1 MKSTFRLFADDCLLY
16 RSIRNR
22 DDHLALERDL
32 QQLETWAHTWGMRFN
47 AKKCYLMSI
56 NQKSTHFYL
65 LDGHILQQVPDN
77 PYLGVTLSDN
87 MKWNSHIS
95 KISKKANST
104 LGFLKRNFKHCPQDS
119 RRTTYLS
126 FVRSTLEYSSIVWD
140 PYLQKDI
147 DKLEKVQRQAARF
160 ITGDYI
166 SKEQGCVSQMLAEL
180 NLPPL
185 QDRRKANRLTFFF
198 MVVEGLVPAMQPHD
212 FLTPMILSGEN
223 AMLNLNNIQTV
234 SLVTSLTNNLQ
245 TIVNVLRLSSATETY
260 KNSFFPRTIIDW
272 NHLDDNFVRADT
284 VDGFR
289 KAVHH
294 WD

>member
-1 MKSTFRLFADDCLLY
+1 
-16 RSIRNR
+16 
-22 DDHLALERDL
+22 
-32 QQLETWAHTWGMRFN
+32 MRFN

-65 LDGHILQQVPDN
+65 IDGHILQQVPDN

-104 LGFLKRNFKHCPQDS
+104 LGFLKRKLKHCPQDS
-119 RRTTYLS
+119 RRTAYLS
-126 FVRSTLEYSSIVWD
+126 LVRSTLEYIVWD

-160 ITGDYI
+160 ITGNYI
-166 SKEQGCVSQMLAEL
+166 SREQGCVSQMLAEL

-198 MVVEGLVPAMQPHD
+198 KVVEGLVPAMQSND
-212 FLTPMILSGEN
+212 FLTPIRGKHHI
-223 AMLNLNNIQTV
+223 NLNNIQTV
-234 SLVTSLTNNLQ
+234 SQVASLTNNLQ
-245 TIVNVLRLSSATETY
+245 TIFVSFDSLRPINNLSV
-260 KNSFFPRTIIDW
+260 I
-272 NHLDDNFVRADT
+272 
-284 VDGFR
+284 
-289 KAVHH
+289 
-294 WD
+294 